1 MESPSRRSVEMIELI
16 AAGRHAFRV
25 EYFEHVSW
33 AELRVEIV
41 KP

>member
-1 MESPSRRSVEMIELI
+1 MRMAS
-16 AAGRHAFRV
+16 AALRV